1 MQPDSITLSVD
12 AANDGNPAN
21 QVFTRYAE
29 YDNRSEYIGA
39 DHSIALKDELK
50 FYRTQP
56 KPNGNFKGTARST
69 CKFSKDYAVPGVD
82 ETTTVASPVIV
93 EVSFS
98 CPVGVSSADITEMR
112 QRAVSL
118 LDDDTVMVA
127 LNELLMI

>member
-29 YDNRSEYIGA
+29 YDNRSEYIGTN
-39 DHSIALKDELK
+39 HTISSKDELK

-56 KPNGNFKGTARST
+56 KSSGNYKGTARSSV
-69 CKFSKDYAVPGVD
+69 KFSKDFSVPGVD
-82 ETTTVASPVIV
+82 VTTTVVSPIIV
-93 EVSFS
+93 DVSFS
-98 CPVGVSSADITEMR
+98 CPVGTTSAQITEMR
-112 QRAVSL
+112 QRAVSI
-118 LDDDTVMVA
+118 LDNDTIMDA